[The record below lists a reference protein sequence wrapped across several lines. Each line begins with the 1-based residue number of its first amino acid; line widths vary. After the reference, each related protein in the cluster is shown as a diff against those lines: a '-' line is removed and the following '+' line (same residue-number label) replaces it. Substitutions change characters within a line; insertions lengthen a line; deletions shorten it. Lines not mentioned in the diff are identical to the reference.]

1 MNRSFIVSSGSATI
15 HQEPVTEESVLSM
28 LGGGQFGAEKAQ
40 CGLRSSSCQCYCL
53 PSMRRRTRALEKS
66 HGSCWGRW
74 GGSLPELKSVVL
86 TACPCF
92 PSPPSH
98 LPDLRT
104 LHGLMVVSLRHDGKA
119 NGQGRPEENAGPLSL
134 PGLPWRR
141 RALVPVAE
149 QRSGRARVSGPL
161 SRAFPEQRGSP
172 AMCSTK

>member
-98 LPDLRT
+98 LPAIFPISGLFT
-104 LHGLMVVSLRHDGKA
+104 GSWLSACVMMGKLMVREGLKRTRVPSVSLASRGEGEPSFLWQNSVRDERGY
-119 NGQGRPEENAGPLSL
+119 P
-134 PGLPWRR
+134 
-141 RALVPVAE
+141 
-149 QRSGRARVSGPL
+149 AR
-161 SRAFPEQRGSP
+161 
-172 AMCSTK
+172 